1 MSNYKD
7 NETVNITL
15 ERYENLKEYKEKFY
29 ELLGLISQSKSIS
42 KDNLFI
48 NKYILKEIYIKT
60 YRNLHPLNFG
70 TPYEDIELEHI
81 RFNEV
86 E

>member
-1 MSNYKD
+1 MNYKE
-7 NETVNITL
+7 NETVHITL
-15 ERYENLKEYKEKFY
+15 ERYENLKEYKDKFY

-48 NKYILKEIYIKT
+48 NKYILKGIYAKT
-60 YRNLHPLNFG
+60 HKNLNSLSFG
-70 TPYEDIELEHI
+70 TPYDDIGLEHI